1 MINTILDE
9 YFKIFPKEYLLLILG
24 IGIFFIII
32 YTIYNYIDD
41 KNI

>member
-1 MINTILDE
+1 MIDTVLNE
-9 YFKIFPKEYLLLILG
+9 YFKIFPKEYFLLILG
-24 IGIFFIII
+24 IGIFFIIV

>member
-9 YFKIFPKEYLLLILG
+9 YFKIFQKEYFLLILG
-24 IGIFFIII
+24 IGIFFIIV